1 MTVAIILMICGAFW
15 IVSSFLSKTKNVQS
29 TIFYNVIPF
38 ITGVIAFRIALG
50 MIGVINIPV

>member
-1 MTVAIILMICGAFW
+1 MTVAIILMICAFW

-38 ITGVIAFRIALG
+38 ITGVIAFGIALG

>member
-29 TIFYNVIPF
+29 TIFYNVIPV
-38 ITGVIAFRIALG
+38 ITVVIVFGIAVGVIF
-50 MIGVINIPV
+50 VINIPV

>member
-1 MTVAIILMICGAFW
+1 MIDAILLMICGAFW

-38 ITGVIAFRIALG
+38 ATGVIAFGVALG
-50 MIGVINIPV
+50 MLGVINIPV

>member
-1 MTVAIILMICGAFW
+1 MIAAILLMICGAFW
-15 IVSSFLSKTKNVQS
+15 IASSFINKTKNVQS

-38 ITGVIAFRIALG
+38 VTGVITFGIALG